1 MTHHPFRAAPL
12 HVFERIFDGDMSGY
26 AFIAQFHP
34 YKTYPVFFPGATE
47 EAARVSAE
55 TFRDETVAKYEA
67 QFIARQEAIEKARLT
82 REAKKEAAK

>member
-1 MTHHPFRAAPL
+1 MTAHPFRAAPL

-47 EAARVSAE
+47 EAARASAE
-55 TFRDETVAKYEA
+55 AFRDDSVARYEA
-67 QFIARQEAIEKARLT
+67 QFIARQESKVKADKARA
-82 REAKKEAAK
+82 AKKEAVK